1 MLGLEQYGLPLQV
14 AAVVIPAAVY
24 FLLLGLLN
32 SQRTP
37 QLLRSRTD
45 FILLILAF
53 SPLFFMPLLIS
64 LGAASWTFVAV
75 LALVVVGTVLM
86 APAATG
92 HWVIYNITLPEVLR
106 CAERALRGMD
116 ISFRRDGRRLI
127 LDGRNVTVSFGTL
140 PLLRNVSITAEGADL
155 AGFDAAFAAALGK
168 QLGGIQAETTP
179 MAAAF
184 LLISIVM
191 LVTPLSFVA
200 ERMPEM
206 VRLIGGLLK

>member
-1 MLGLEQYGLPLQV
+1 
-14 AAVVIPAAVY
+14 VY

-53 SPLFFMPLLIS
+53 SPLFVMPLLIS
-64 LGAASWTFVAV
+64 LGAASWTFAAV
-75 LALVVVGTVLM
+75 LALVALGTMFM
-86 APAATG
+86 APSAKG

-106 CAERALRGMD
+106 CAERALRGLD
-116 ISFRRDGRRLI
+116 ISFRREGRRLI
-127 LDGRNVTVSFGTL
+127 LDGRDVTVSFGTL
-140 PLLRNVSITAEGADL
+140 PLLRNVSITAEGAGL
-155 AGFDAAFAAALGK
+155 PGFDAAFADALGR
-168 QLGGIQAETTP
+168 QLGTIQAETTP

-184 LLISIVM
+184 LFLSIVM